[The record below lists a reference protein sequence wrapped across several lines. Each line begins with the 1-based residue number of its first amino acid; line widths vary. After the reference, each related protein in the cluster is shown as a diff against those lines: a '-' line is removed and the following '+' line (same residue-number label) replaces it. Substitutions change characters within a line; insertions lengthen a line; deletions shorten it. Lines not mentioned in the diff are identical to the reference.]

1 MKDKVSNKSYPGFL
15 LTALILGAL
24 LLVSAVSQADIA
36 GDENFQRI
44 FRLIYHQR
52 FTEAEREIN
61 SPGNFTDPLQK
72 KVLLL
77 DLKWWKALSSEKN
90 PDFSAF
96 EEELAENVTLIKEG
110 TCSHKLFE
118 MIILTYSLRLSAK
131 KGQIFSMLGHMY
143 KINQMIQHFDD
154 SDLEGHD
161 RDIYQIYKAVFQVGK
176 SKLILF
182 NSQLKNQGMQTL
194 ESYLDSPNIVVRTV
208 AHYSLAK
215 IYFEID
221 KSFEKSGF
229 YFQKLCLM
237 YPDNKIFT
245 KSLKEC
251 RI

>member
-1 MKDKVSNKSYPGFL
+1 
-15 LTALILGAL
+15 
-24 LLVSAVSQADIA
+24 
-36 GDENFQRI
+36 
-44 FRLIYHQR
+44 
-52 FTEAEREIN
+52 
-61 SPGNFTDPLQK
+61 
-72 KVLLL
+72 
-77 DLKWWKALSSEKN
+77 
-90 PDFSAF
+90 
-96 EEELAENVTLIKEG
+96 
-110 TCSHKLFE
+110 
-118 MIILTYSLRLSAK
+118 
-131 KGQIFSMLGHMY
+131 MLGHMY